1 VEQANQPLGQ
11 AQQRAF
17 HWQQVTENAA
27 TCRRWWGDNLEQLA
41 FAQRQAGAHGLLPTV
56 VGTGDQVA
64 IY

>member
-1 VEQANQPLGQ
+1 LRKSLVQ

-27 TCRRWWGDNLEQLA
+27 TFRRLLGDNLEQLA
-41 FAQRQAGAHGLLPTV
+41 FEQRQAVAHCLIQTV
-56 VGTGDQVA
+56 VVTGDQVA